1 MSTLVRIQL
10 LVTRCLRNGYFTKMS
25 KVKSLNRKH
34 SKKSKIEKKSKIDV
48 TTKIEKSKIENRIS
62 KIEIFFETLP
72 NSNCS
77 ARGEFPREK
86 RGDKKLVRG

>member
-48 TTKIEKSKIENRIS
+48 TTKIEKSKIEYRKSKIEYRKS

-77 ARGEFPREK
+77 ARGKIHNIEI
-86 RGDKKLVRG
+86 